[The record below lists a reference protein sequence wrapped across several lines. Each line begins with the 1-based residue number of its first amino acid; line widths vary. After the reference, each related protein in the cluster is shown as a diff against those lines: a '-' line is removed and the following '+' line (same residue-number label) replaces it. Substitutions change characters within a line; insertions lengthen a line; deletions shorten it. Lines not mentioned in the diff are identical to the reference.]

1 MNLKK
6 YFSAERLNNLLY
18 DTRSTVL
25 TAARYL
31 TALSTLA
38 GFGLLIYLFGF
49 EHTGAALQTSFLIVS
64 ILLRLLLLSFLVRW
78 LYAFRRRR
86 FLRERGIEATLM
98 GLIVL
103 RETDLFLLDSQL
115 SSWIHT
121 ILEAQGLDISYQ
133 YFIVV
138 LLFSLLILEL
148 SRLSS
153 RLSSI
158 RISPNRAFLLSFVIL
173 IAAGTLLLMLPAM
186 TTRAGSMPL
195 LDALFT
201 AVSASCVTGLIVVD
215 TATYFTFQGQLV
227 ILLLIQVGG
236 LGILAF
242 AAFFASYLSGGFGL
256 RQKMMIPDYFD
267 NETLAASRSLL
278 REIVFITFFIEG
290 GTFFLLYFTWGIP
303 FDSLPQKLFFSAFHA
318 VSAFCNAG
326 FSLFSN
332 GLYEEVVRTN
342 YILHLVIAI
351 SLILGALGFSPIRDI
366 FSPRRL
372 RDRLEHPWKD
382 WMLSTRIAFNVT
394 VVLLVAGTLLFF
406 LFEQHNTLS
415 DKNLS
420 EALISSFFQSAT
432 TRTAGFNTVDVSQ
445 LAAPTLVLMMIL
457 MFIGGASASTAG
469 GIKTSTFYLILMS
482 VIAVSRGRSRVHVGK
497 RYIPTDTLF
506 KALSIFFYAIAIN
519 AVGVLLL
526 SLTEKNAS
534 MLALLF
540 EQVSAFG
547 TVGLSTGITGSLS
560 SAGKIVIIIS
570 MFLGR
575 VGILTFAVALGTRIE
590 SENYKL
596 PTAHIMVG

>member
-1 MNLKK
+1 MKLKK

-18 DTRSTVL
+18 DTRSKVL
-25 TAARYL
+25 KVARYL
-31 TALSTLA
+31 TATGTLA
-38 GFGLLIYLFGF
+38 GFALLIYLFGF
-49 EHTGAALQTSFLIVS
+49 EHTEAELQTSFLLMDV
-64 ILLRLLLLSFLVRW
+64 LLVLLLLLFLLRW
-78 LYAFRRRR
+78 LYAFRRRK
-86 FLRERGIEATLM
+86 FLRERAIEASLM
-98 GLIVL
+98 VLIVL
-103 RETDLFLLDSQL
+103 RLADLLLLGSQLFLWMQAVLEVSYRNF
-115 SSWIHT
+115 
-121 ILEAQGLDISYQ
+121 ILL
-133 YFIVV
+133 
-138 LLFSLLILEL
+138 LLFAAVLIEL
-148 SRLSS
+148 SRFSS
-153 RLSSI
+153 RLTSL

-173 IAAGTLLLMLPAM
+173 IAGGTLMLMLPAM
-186 TTRAGSMPL
+186 TTQAGSMPL

-215 TATYFTFQGQLV
+215 TATYFSFRGQLV

-303 FDSLPQKLFFSAFHA
+303 FDSLGQKLFFSAFHA

-326 FSLFSN
+326 FSLFTN
-332 GLYEEVVRTN
+332 GLYEEVVRSN

-351 SLILGALGFSPIRDI
+351 SLILGAIGFSPIRDI

-382 WMLSTRIAFNVT
+382 WMLSTRIAFNVS
-394 VVLLVAGTLLFF
+394 VVLLVIGTTLIFLL
-406 LFEQHNTLS
+406 EQHNTLS
-415 DKNLS
+415 EKNLT

-432 TRTAGFNTVDVSQ
+432 TRTAGFNTVDIGQ
-445 LAAPTLVLMMIL
+445 LAAPTLVVMMIL

-482 VIAVSRGRSRVHVGK
+482 VIAVSQGRSRVLLGK

-519 AVGVLLL
+519 ALGVLLL
-526 SLTEKNAS
+526 SVTEKDAS

-575 VGILTFAVALGTRIE
+575 VGILTFAIALSTRIQN
-590 SENYKL
+590 ENYKL
-596 PTAHIMVG
+596 PTANIMVG

>member
-1 MNLKK
+1 M
-6 YFSAERLNNLLY
+6 
-18 DTRSTVL
+18 V
-25 TAARYL
+25 
-31 TALSTLA
+31 
-38 GFGLLIYLFGF
+38 
-49 EHTGAALQTSFLIVS
+49 
-64 ILLRLLLLSFLVRW
+64 
-78 LYAFRRRR
+78 
-86 FLRERGIEATLM
+86 
-98 GLIVL
+98 LIVL
-103 RETDLFLLDSQL
+103 RLADLLLLGSQLFLWMQAVLEVSYRNF
-115 SSWIHT
+115 
-121 ILEAQGLDISYQ
+121 ILL
-133 YFIVV
+133 
-138 LLFSLLILEL
+138 LLFASVLIEL
-148 SRLSS
+148 SRFSS
-153 RLSSI
+153 RLTSL

-173 IAAGTLLLMLPAM
+173 IAGGTLMLMLPAM
-186 TTRAGSMPL
+186 TTQAGSMPL

-215 TATYFTFQGQLV
+215 TATYFSFRGQLV

-303 FDSLPQKLFFSAFHA
+303 FDSLGQKLFFSAFHA

-326 FSLFSN
+326 FSLFTN
-332 GLYEEVVRTN
+332 GLYEEVVRSN

-351 SLILGALGFSPIRDI
+351 SLILGAIGFSPIRDI

-382 WMLSTRIAFNVT
+382 WMLSTRIAFNVS
-394 VVLLVAGTLLFF
+394 VVLLVIGTTLIFLL
-406 LFEQHNTLS
+406 EQHNTLS
-415 DKNLS
+415 EKNLT

-432 TRTAGFNTVDVSQ
+432 TRTAGFNTVDIGQ
-445 LAAPTLVLMMIL
+445 LAAPTLVVMMIL

-482 VIAVSRGRSRVHVGK
+482 VIAVSQGRSRVLLGK

-519 AVGVLLL
+519 ALGVLLL
-526 SLTEKNAS
+526 SVTEKDAS

-575 VGILTFAVALGTRIE
+575 VGILTFAIALSTRIQN
-590 SENYKL
+590 ENYKL
-596 PTAHIMVG
+596 PTANIMVG